1 MNKLIVSGVW
11 SVVVC
16 GLFVMGGTGCKSDDD
31 ELGLLG
37 DDDVLI
43 PMGVDGSGGEYELA
57 SRSDTLGDANRVTD
71 VSFENVSFAF
81 DSYQIA
87 GSERGKIE
95 RVADYLVGNPQ
106 VTVVVDGHG
115 DDRGSREYNLS
126 LGEHRALAI
135 RAYLISLGVAGN
147 RVQTRSFGE
156 EQPLDPGHGE
166 SAWRMN
172 RRGEFALYQ

>member
-1 MNKLIVSGVW
+1 VNKLIVSSIW

-16 GLFVMGGTGCKSDDD
+16 GLFIIGGSGCKSDDD
-31 ELGLLG
+31 EMLGTF

-43 PMGVDGSGGEYELA
+43 PMGIGEQEYPLGPRSDGSLGTPVSDA
-57 SRSDTLGDANRVTD
+57 SFD
-71 VSFENVSFAF
+71 NVAFPF
-81 DSYQIA
+81 DSFQIA
-87 GSERGKIE
+87 DSERGTIE
-95 RVADYLVGNPQ
+95 AVADYMNRHTD

-115 DDRGSREYNLS
+115 DERGSREYNLS

-135 RAYLISLGVAGN
+135 RAYLISLGVSGN

-166 SAWRMN
+166 GSWRLN
-172 RRGEFALYQ
+172 RRGEFALYR